1 MNILKKNEIIIKLND
16 ITSLLEGGLVLAKV
30 NSTQHSTEIRD
41 QLAYEVGYLSGLIK
55 STISEL
61 KDIK

>member
-1 MNILKKNEIIIKLND
+1 MRKMKKNEIIIKLND
-16 ITSLLEGGLVLAKV
+16 ITSLLEGGLGLAKV
-30 NSTQHSTEIRD
+30 NSTQHSTEIRY

-61 KDIK
+61 NDIK

>member
-41 QLAYEVGYLSGLIK
+41 
-55 STISEL
+55 
-61 KDIK
+61 